1 MTPAQQFFYEHA
13 GWGYNPAIET
23 EEQGRRRGAADLA
36 LAEDQA
42 KERGWCCR
50 WEIDPEITSEDF
62 SNDPEPWEL
71 WCCTLLDD
79 NGEMIEHLGG
89 IDFGRDG
96 DPWHDHYR
104 RVVEAELAHQHIE
117 EEEIAA

>member
-23 EEQGRRRGAADLA
+23 EEQGRRR
-36 LAEDQA
+36 
-42 KERGWCCR
+42 
-50 WEIDPEITSEDF
+50 
-62 SNDPEPWEL
+62 
-71 WCCTLLDD
+71 
-79 NGEMIEHLGG
+79 
-89 IDFGRDG
+89 DG
-96 DPWHDHYR
+96 DPWHDPYR